1 MQRKYAYIWGVHV
14 HSRLATA
21 SSGMSWQ
28 VFCESAGI
36 ICRPRWENH
45 ILDMTGGIFND
56 LQWEG
61 PSGPHRN
68 VSEVS
73 VRETEAVKVPA
84 ERSGAAC
91 PTGAVTAGDW
101 GWTDRISVR
110 NPVINDKILVFNII
124 LLNIN
129 SSNRCFK

>member
-1 MQRKYAYIWGVHV
+1 MQRKYAYIWDVHV

-45 ILDMTGGIFND
+45 IFDMTGGIFND

-68 VSEVS
+68 VSEPHAPPGLSPQV
-73 VRETEAVKVPA
+73 
-84 ERSGAAC
+84 
-91 PTGAVTAGDW
+91 TGGGQTGF
-101 GWTDRISVR
+101 
-110 NPVINDKILVFNII
+110 L
-124 LLNIN
+124 
-129 SSNRCFK
+129 

>member
-1 MQRKYAYIWGVHV
+1 MQRKYAYIWDVHV

-28 VFCESAGI
+28 VFCGGAGI

-45 ILDMTGGIFND
+45 ILDMTGGIFM
-56 LQWEG
+56 G
-61 PSGPHRN
+61 RF
-68 VSEVS
+68 
-73 VRETEAVKVPA
+73 
-84 ERSGAAC
+84 
-91 PTGAVTAGDW
+91 
-101 GWTDRISVR
+101 
-110 NPVINDKILVFNII
+110 PVINDKILVFNII